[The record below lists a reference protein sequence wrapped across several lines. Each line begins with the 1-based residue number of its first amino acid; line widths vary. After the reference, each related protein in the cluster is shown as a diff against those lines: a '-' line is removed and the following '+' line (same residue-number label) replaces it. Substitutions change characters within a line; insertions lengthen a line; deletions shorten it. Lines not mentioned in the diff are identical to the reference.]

1 MVVFFVIVVL
11 VFAITVSDSSNKKKR
26 EEEYQKVKTEG
37 AAGFRDVCRVLEAL
51 DMLEDVLKAHDRSL
65 HFYRHIAPYA
75 QTYDTVF
82 KIQYIIIKS
91 SRNPFVKEA
100 IDSIWKEE
108 SKRHRIAR
116 ERSQYGHEMPSTL
129 ENPDDYTV
137 WNRLTDEQVELLGEI
152 STLDQRRDE
161 DNDIVLEG
169 SLILRC
175 DSYPYKVKMYIK
187 ALSEAIHEKFP
198 DYGFEA
204 SSNGIRFN
212 DKNGVISYKDI

>member
-1 MVVFFVIVVL
+1 M
-11 VFAITVSDSSNKKKR
+11 
-26 EEEYQKVKTEG
+26 
-37 AAGFRDVCRVLEAL
+37 
-51 DMLEDVLKAHDRSL
+51 
-65 HFYRHIAPYA
+65 
-75 QTYDTVF
+75 
-82 KIQYIIIKS
+82 
-91 SRNPFVKEA
+91 KEA

-116 ERSQYGHEMPSTL
+116 ERPEYGQEMPSTL

-175 DSYPYKVKMYIK
+175 DSYPYKVNMYVR
-187 ALSEAIHEKFP
+187 ALAEAIHKKFP
-198 DYGFEA
+198 AYGFEA
-204 SSNGIRFN
+204 DTYGIHFN
-212 DKNGVISYKDI
+212 DKNGVVSYKGI